1 MSALT
6 LVNLTA
12 RTYTVDTVIE
22 GLDSEIDGGNS
33 DEQAHKGGD
42 DPYYFHPVGHNVG
55 AELHQGQNAC
65 LLRWR
70 DAIRSFL

>member
-1 MSALT
+1 M
-6 LVNLTA
+6 
-12 RTYTVDTVIE
+12 DTVIE
-22 GLDSEIDGGNS
+22 GLNSEIDGGNS
-33 DEQAHKGGD
+33 DEQAHKGGG